1 MRRFLVF
8 AAVVLASVAA
18 CTDATQAP
26 EYLRR
31 GLSADPATLDPQ
43 HARSVAALKVLGDVY
58 EGLLTRDA
66 SGNSVPGAAQSWEVS
81 GDGTRYTFTLRDD
94 ARWQDGSPVTAAD
107 FLRGWRHL
115 ADPANA
121 AFYADLL
128 RPVVGADAIAAGD
141 AAPNTLGIAAPDIH
155 TVVITLT
162 RPQADFLQRLGH
174 PALVPRHVDAEPP
187 FANGAYEV
195 VERGPGRILLER
207 NVAFHAAG
215 SVAIGQVEYRA
226 FEQEA
231 TEYRA
236 FRAGELDITSRV
248 PREVFRLPETERPEV
263 RFAPYLGTV
272 FLTFNMRDAPPL
284 SLRRALSL
292 AVDREALA
300 AAVVGRGEQPA
311 YGLVPPGIANGTASY
326 APLAEGDM
334 AAEYRD
340 RVALAKTLTGDTP
353 QAITLAYA
361 TSDENRVV
369 AAALQAMWREALPNV
384 NVTLENREFRVL
396 LAQRRAGDFEG
407 LMRASW
413 IADFDDAAQFLDIL
427 RSGHP
432 ANGSGFTD
440 TRFDTLMDAAGYTDS
455 AERRADT
462 LRAAEAILADQ
473 VPVIPLYH
481 FVSKHA
487 VAPRVTGW
495 RDNLLDLHYSRYLEL
510 TGAGDEVR
518 R

>member
-26 EYLRR
+26 EQLRR

-43 HARSVAALKVLGDVY
+43 QARSVAALKVLGDVY

-66 SGNSVPGAAQSWEVS
+66 AGASVPGVAKSWRVS
-81 GDGTRYTFTLRDD
+81 GDGTRYTFSLRDD
-94 ARWQDGSPVTAAD
+94 ARWQDGTPVTAAD
-107 FLRGWRHL
+107 FLHGWRHL
-115 ADPANA
+115 ADPENA

-128 RPVVGADAIAAGD
+128 RPVLGAEAVAAGD
-141 AAPNTLGIAAPDIH
+141 AAPETLGIAAPDSH
-155 TVVITLT
+155 TFVVTLT

-174 PALVPRHVDAEPP
+174 PALAPRHASATAP
-187 FANGAYEV
+187 FGNGAYAV
-195 VERGPGRILLER
+195 AERGPGRILLER
-207 NVAFHAAG
+207 NVAFHAAERVG
-215 SVAIGQVEYRA
+215 IAQVSYRA

-231 TEYRA
+231 TEYSA

-248 PREVFRLPETERPEV
+248 PREVFRLPEGERRDV
-263 RFAPYLGTV
+263 RVAPYLGTV
-272 FLTFNMRDAPPL
+272 FLAFNMREAPPL
-284 SLRRALSL
+284 GLRRALSL

-300 AAVVGRGEQPA
+300 ASVVGRGELPA
-311 YGLVPPGIANGTASY
+311 FGLVPPGVANGAEPYT
-326 APLAEGDM
+326 PLAQRDP
-334 AAEYRD
+334 AAD
-340 RVALAKTLTGDTP
+340 HAARVALARTLAGDQQ
-353 QAITLAYA
+353 QAVTVAYA

-384 NVTLENREFRVL
+384 EVTLENREFRVL

-432 ANGSGFTD
+432 ANGAGFSD
-440 TRFDTLMDAAGYTDS
+440 ARFDTLMDAAGYTDS
-455 AERRADT
+455 SERRADA
-462 LRAAEAILADQ
+462 LRAAEAILADR

-487 VAPRVTGW
+487 VAPRVAGW
-495 RDNLLDLHYSRYLEL
+495 RDNLLDLHYSRYLDL
-510 TGAGDEVR
+510 TGAGDEGR

>member
-8 AAVVLASVAA
+8 AAVVLASLAA
-18 CTDATQAP
+18 CTDGARAP
-26 EYLRR
+26 EHLRR

-43 HARSVAALKVLGDVY
+43 QARSVAALKVLGDVY

-66 SGNSVPGAAQSWEVS
+66 AGASIPGAAERWEVS

-94 ARWQDGSPVTAAD
+94 ARWRDGTPVTATD
-107 FLRGWRHL
+107 FQRGWRHL

-121 AFYADLL
+121 AFYADVL
-128 RPVVGADAIAAGD
+128 RPVVGAEAIAAGD
-141 AAPNTLGIAAPDIH
+141 AGTETLGIAAPDSR

-174 PALVPRHVDAEPP
+174 PALAPRHGDAEPP
-187 FANGAYEV
+187 FANGAYAV
-195 VERGPGRILLER
+195 SERSPGRILLKR
-207 NVAFHAAG
+207 NASFHAAE
-215 SVAIGQVEYRA
+215 SVAIAQVEYRA

-231 TEYRA
+231 TEYSA
-236 FRAGELDITSRV
+236 FRAGELDVTSRV
-248 PREVFRLPETERPEV
+248 PREVFRLPEARRPDV
-263 RFAPYLGTV
+263 RVAPYLGTV
-272 FLTFNMRDAPPL
+272 FLAFNMREAPPL
-284 SLRRALSL
+284 NLRRALSL

-300 AAVVGRGEQPA
+300 ITVVGRGELPA
-311 YGLVPPGIANGTASY
+311 FGLVPPGVANGTDSY
-326 APLAEGDM
+326 TPLAESDA
-334 AAEYRD
+334 AAEHSD
-340 RVALAKTLTGDTP
+340 RVALAKTLAGDTP
-353 QAITLAYA
+353 HTITVAYA

-384 NVTLENREFRVL
+384 SVTLENREFRVL

-432 ANGSGFTD
+432 ANGSGFAD

-455 AERRADT
+455 PERRADT
-462 LRAAEAILADQ
+462 LRAAEAIVADQ

>member
-1 MRRFLVF
+1 MRRFLVV
-8 AAVVLASVAA
+8 AACVLASVAA
-18 CTDATQAP
+18 CTDATQPP

-43 HARSVAALKVLGDVY
+43 QARSVAALKVLGDVY

-66 SGNSVPGAAQSWEVS
+66 SGASVPGAAESWQVS
-81 GDGTRYTFTLRDD
+81 GDGTRYTFMLRGD
-94 ARWQDGSPVTAAD
+94 ARWQDGSRVTAAD

-115 ADPANA
+115 VDPANA

-128 RPVVGADAIAAGD
+128 RPVAGAEAIAAGD
-141 AAPNTLGIAAPDIH
+141 ADPETLGIAAPDSQ
-155 TVVITLT
+155 TLVITLA

-174 PALVPRHVDAEPP
+174 PALAPRHVDAKPP
-187 FANGAYEV
+187 FSNGAYAV
-195 VERGPGRILLER
+195 AERSPGRILLER
-207 NVAFHAAG
+207 NAAFHAAD
-215 SVAIGQVEYRA
+215 SVAIAQVEYRA

-231 TEYRA
+231 TEYSA

-248 PREVFRLPETERPEV
+248 PREVFRLPDAERSNV
-263 RFAPYLGTV
+263 RVAPYLGTV
-272 FLTFNMRDAPPL
+272 FLTFNMREAPPL
-284 SLRRALSL
+284 NLRRALSL

-300 AAVVGRGEQPA
+300 ATVVGRGEQPA
-311 YGLVPPGIANGTASY
+311 FGLVPPGVANGAVEY
-326 APLAEGDM
+326 APLASREP
-334 AAEYRD
+334 ATEYGL
-340 RVALAKTLTGDTP
+340 RVALAKSLAGNTP
-353 QAITLAYA
+353 EAITVAYA

-384 NVTLENREFRVL
+384 TVTLENREFRVL

-407 LMRASW
+407 LMRASR

-432 ANGSGFTD
+432 ANGAGFSD

-455 AERRADT
+455 PERRADT

-481 FVSKHA
+481 FVAKHA

-495 RDNLLDLHYSRYLEL
+495 RDNLLDLHYSRYLDL
-510 TGAGDEVR
+510 TGAGDEGR

>member
-1 MRRFLVF
+1 MRRFFVV
-8 AAVVLASVAA
+8 AAFVLAGVAA
-18 CTDATQAP
+18 CTDATQEP

-43 HARSVAALKVLGDVY
+43 QARSVAALKVLGDLY

-66 SGNSVPGAAQSWEVS
+66 SGASVPGAAASWQILD
-81 GDGTRYTFTLRDD
+81 DGTRYSFTLRDD
-94 ARWQDGSPVTAAD
+94 ARWQDGSPVTADD
-107 FLRGWRHL
+107 FVRGWRHL
-115 ADPANA
+115 VDPENA
-121 AFYADLL
+121 AFYADVL
-128 RPVVGADAIAAGD
+128 RPVVGAEAIAAGD
-141 AAPNTLGIAAPDIH
+141 ADPKTLGIEAPDRR
-155 TVVITLT
+155 TVVVTLT

-174 PALVPRHVDAEPP
+174 PALAPRHVDAEPP
-187 FANGAYEV
+187 FANGAYAV
-195 VERGPGRILLER
+195 LEREPGRILLGR
-207 NVAFHAAG
+207 NAAFHAAD
-215 SVAIGQVEYRA
+215 SVVIAQVEYRA

-231 TEYRA
+231 TEYSA

-248 PREVFRLPETERPEV
+248 PREVFRQPEAARRDV
-263 RFAPYLGTV
+263 RVAPYLGTV
-272 FLTFNMRDAPPL
+272 FLAFNMREAPPL
-284 SLRRALSL
+284 NLRRALSL

-300 AAVVGRGEQPA
+300 ATVVGRGEQPA
-311 YGLVPPGIANGTASY
+311 FGLVPPGVANGAARYTPHAASD
-326 APLAEGDM
+326 AVT
-334 AAEYRD
+334 EYSD
-340 RVALAKTLTGDTP
+340 RVALAKTLAGDTP
-353 QAITLAYA
+353 QAITVAYA

-384 NVTLENREFRVL
+384 SVTLENREFRVL

-432 ANGSGFTD
+432 ANGSGFAD

-462 LRAAEAILADQ
+462 LRAAEAIIADQ

-495 RDNLLDLHYSRYLEL
+495 RDNLLDVHYSRYLEL

>member
-8 AAVVLASVAA
+8 AACVLASVAA
-18 CTDATQAP
+18 CTDATQPP
-26 EYLRR
+26 EQLRR

-43 HARSVAALKVLGDVY
+43 QARSVAALKVLGDVY

-66 SGNSVPGAAQSWEVS
+66 SGASVPGAAANWEVS

-94 ARWQDGSPVTAAD
+94 ARWQDGSPVTATD
-107 FLRGWRHL
+107 FQRGWQHL

-141 AAPNTLGIAAPDIH
+141 AAPDTLGITAPDPR

-162 RPQADFLQRLGH
+162 RPQTDFLQRLGH
-174 PALVPRHVDAEPP
+174 PALGPRHVAAEPP
-187 FANGAYEV
+187 FANGAYAV
-195 VERGPGRILLER
+195 AKRSPGRILLER
-207 NVAFHAAG
+207 NTAFHAAD
-215 SVAIGQVEYRA
+215 SVAIAEVEYRA

-231 TEYRA
+231 TEYSA

-248 PREVFRLPETERPEV
+248 PREVFRLPEAERLDV
-263 RFAPYLGTV
+263 RAAPYLGTV
-272 FLTFNMRDAPPL
+272 FLAFNMREAPPL

-292 AVDREALA
+292 AVDRDALA
-300 AAVVGRGEQPA
+300 ATVVGRGEQPA
-311 YGLVPPGIANGTASY
+311 FGLVPPGVANGTTPY
-326 APLAEGDM
+326 LPLADSDPP
-334 AAEYRD
+334 ADHSA
-340 RVALAKTLTGDTP
+340 RVALAKTLAGNTP
-353 QAITLAYA
+353 QAITVAYA

-369 AAALQAMWREALPNV
+369 AAALQAMWREALPNIS
-384 NVTLENREFRVL
+384 VTLENREFRVL

-427 RSGHP
+427 RSDHP
-432 ANGSGFTD
+432 ANGSGFSD
-440 TRFDTLMDAAGYTDS
+440 ARFDTLMDAAGYTDS
-455 AERRADT
+455 PERRADT
-462 LRAAEAILADQ
+462 LRAAEAILLDQ

-487 VAPRVTGW
+487 VAPRVSGW

-510 TGAGDEVR
+510 TGAGD
-518 R
+518 